1 MAQEN
6 PMEQGGKIYEFLSE
20 QVFDDDKLYDF
31 DQLSDDEK
39 WDWWLKNKKFY
50 FKEPGF
56 SEVGLVERSKDWK
69 AELAKYPTYMLE
81 DDVLQEIAQNNDLDF
96 ETLKQYR
103 EENQKEIERQ
113 LGRKRRE
120 KEIKEAGLLSPWTL
134 ASEYSK
140 QRYIDDP
147 DASIFG
153 KEGNYLSFSPTKI
166 SPSKFI
172 TEQSPIE
179 AIKDA
184 FEGGVL
190 TSEGQE
196 ELRDVIL
203 GGTAAVGDLIP
214 GYGSLLGTG
223 VRAGRDVYKKA
234 SDSPYQKDWSDIVS
248 DASIDAFLN
257 LGTEF
262 LPTAIVNRTGKMA
275 KNSKYAL
282 GKNFAEGVQNIQ
294 DFSKMQEELANI
306 RAGLKKFEGLN
317 IPSQRETT
325 LKKMQKGIDLM
336 QEQQYIERSARN
348 AAAGLDE
355 NENKAW
361 LKQFMINN
369 KTEPQVA
376 EVFSEN
382 LAQLGYTIDD
392 LNKIAQSTN
401 GNVGDAILTAM
412 QLNVD
417 RSGREPKTYQQALEY
432 ASEDLFP
439 GVTEAIKKELSSQK
453 SARNWVK
460 NLPESPFKNDMASFV
475 NEANWDKKA
484 MSQRI
489 MDWKRA
495 LGSDFPVYANTY
507 TSRVARDLPKPV
519 FDFTLRKADTPKL
532 GPWEKAGYA
541 ISKAYP
547 TVGSSLVKELETATG
562 RKATKPEETES
573 AKLQRWSKGFATP
586 DEMKTKEYE
595 DFKLEQLNMKEL
607 GF

>member
-1 MAQEN
+1 MAVDN
-6 PMEQGGKIYEFLSE
+6 MEKIRDFLAR
-20 QVFDDDKLYDF
+20 QVFNDDKLYDF
-31 DQLSDDEK
+31 DQLTEDEQ
-39 WDWWLKNKKFY
+39 WDWWNKNKKFY
-50 FKEPGF
+50 SKEVGF
-56 SEVGLVERSKDWK
+56 SEVGLIERSKDWK
-69 AELAKYPTYMLE
+69 AELAKYPTYMLD
-81 DDVLQEIAQNNDLDF
+81 DDVLEEIAQVNDDVSF
-96 ETLKQYR
+96 EDLKRYR
-103 EENQKEIERQ
+103 EENQQEAERQ
-113 LGRKRRE
+113 KGRKRRE

-134 ASEYSK
+134 ASDYSK

-153 KEGNYLSFSPTKI
+153 KEGDFNPYSR
-166 SPSKFI
+166 
-172 TEQSPIE
+172 
-179 AIKDA
+179 
-184 FEGGVL
+184 
-190 TSEGQE
+190 EGQE

-203 GGTAAVGDLIP
+203 GGSAAVGDLIP
-214 GYGSLLGTG
+214 GYGSLAGTG
-223 VRAGRDVYKKA
+223 VRAARDVYKKA
-234 SDSPYQKDWSDIVS
+234 SDSPYQKDWSDIAS

-317 IPSQRETT
+317 IPSQRETS
-325 LKKMQKGIDLM
+325 LRAMQKGIDLM

-355 NENKAW
+355 NENKAL
-361 LKQFMINN
+361 LKQFMIDN

-401 GNVGDAILTAM
+401 GNVGDAILTAV
-412 QLNVD
+412 QLNTNRLV
-417 RSGREPKTYQQALEY
+417 REPKTYKEVLEY
-432 ASEDLFP
+432 ANEDLFP

-453 SARNWVK
+453 SARKWVK

-495 LGSDFPVYANTY
+495 LGNDFPVYANSY

-532 GPWEKAGYA
+532 GPWEKTGYA
-541 ISKAYP
+541 ISKVYP
-547 TVGSSLVKELETATG
+547 TVGGALVKEFETATG
-562 RKATKPEETES
+562 RKATKPQETEA

-586 DEMKTKEYE
+586 DEMKSKEYE
-595 DFKLEQLNMKEL
+595 DFKLEQLNMREL